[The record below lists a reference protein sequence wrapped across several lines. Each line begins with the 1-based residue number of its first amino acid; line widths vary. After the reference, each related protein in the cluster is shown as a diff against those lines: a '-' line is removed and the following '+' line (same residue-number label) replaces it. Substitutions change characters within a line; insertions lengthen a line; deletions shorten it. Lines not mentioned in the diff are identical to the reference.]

1 MNFHMPTKVIFG
13 SGVLS
18 SLNDVLKNKLKAIRP
33 MLITDKGLRAS
44 GLVDKVIQQIGTV
57 DVFDEIEPNPKSDT
71 VNRAGALARQNKPD
85 VIIALGGGSP
95 LDAAKAIALLAVNEG
110 VIEDYEG
117 RAKYKNAPLPL
128 IAIPTTCGTGSEV
141 TWVAVITDIKRKFKM
156 SVKGSKM
163 FPHFAIVDPDLLR
176 TLPIHTIAAT
186 GMDALT
192 HAIEAYTVKPATFI
206 TDMIALKSIKM
217 ITESLEAAVQDIHG
231 NTEARENLM
240 YGSTIAGFAF
250 GNSDVGAVHCISESI
265 GALFD
270 VPHGVANA
278 IFLPY
283 VMEYNLPECVDRFA
297 DIAGVMG
304 IKAKDNNIAAQK
316 LLKKIRKLSRAVK
329 IPSFKKLKIKP
340 QHFEKIAQYS
350 IQNNSNPSNP
360 RPASAQ
366 DYLGILQ
373 NAAGM

>member
-1 MNFHMPTKVIFG
+1 
-13 SGVLS
+13 
-18 SLNDVLKNKLKAIRP
+18 

-44 GLVDKVIQQIGTV
+44 GLVDKVLQQIGNV

-71 VNRAGALARQNKPD
+71 VNRAGVLARQNKPD

-110 VIEDYEG
+110 LIEDYEG

-156 SVKGSKM
+156 SVKGPKM

-176 TLPIHTIAAT
+176 TLPVQTIAAT

-217 ITESLEAAVQDIHG
+217 ITESLEAAVQDIHI

-250 GNSDVGAVHCISESI
+250 GNSDVGAVHCIAESI

-297 DIAGVMG
+297 DIAAVMG
-304 IKAKDNNIAAQK
+304 IKAKDKNSAAQK
-316 LLKKIRKLSRAVK
+316 LLKKIRIMQV
-329 IPSFKKLKIKP
+329 PSFLFVI
-340 QHFEKIAQYS
+340 FF
-350 IQNNSNPSNP
+350 
-360 RPASAQ
+360 
-366 DYLGILQ
+366 
-373 NAAGM
+373 